1 MATTAKSSSK
11 ISPLSP
17 AARKALEAANTE
29 AKQLGSP
36 AIGSEHL
43 LLGLIAD
50 QSDIVA
56 QVLTA
61 VYASSFSRSAGTGGM
76 AGRIRG
82 HLPTQSPIT
91 DPLVKLPMNSEAAGI
106 LTQAKR
112 EAETAN
118 NKTIDT
124 EHLLSALI
132 KSNTAGKNFLIF
144 FAFNLPAIEKMI
156 QDKKKEAK
164 DSIVAGCGVSF
175 SASVSKDVT
184 AKILDKAVA
193 VADTATAIAGAVS
206 DVIKNTKNP
215 KNNPGMTRVEWI
227 ELLDKAI
234 DLSKKTGLSVPSCFV
249 QIAMTEKSAVDRVI
263 AGQIRA
269 NAIQDLINVLT
280 NQQKSSQ

>member
-76 AGRIRG
+76 AGKIRG

-91 DPLVKLPMNSEAAGI
+91 DPLVKLPMNSEVAGI

-124 EHLLSALI
+124 EHLLSALM

-144 FAFNLPAIEKMI
+144 FAFNLPAIERMI
-156 QDKKKEAK
+156 QDKKKEAN
-164 DSIVAGCGVSF
+164 DAVAAGCGVNP
-175 SASVSKDVT
+175 SATAYKDVA
-184 AKILDKAVA
+184 AKFLDKAVA
-193 VADTATAIAGAVS
+193 AVGAATTIASAVS
-206 DVIKNTKNP
+206 DAIKNVKNP
-215 KNNPGMTRVEWI
+215 KSNPGMTRVEWI
-227 ELLDKAI
+227 QILDKAI
-234 DLSKKTGLSVPSCFV
+234 DLSKKTGISVPSCFIQV
-249 QIAMTEKSAVDRVI
+249 AMSEQSTVDRAV

-269 NAIQDLINVLT
+269 DAIQDLISVLT

>member
-56 QVLTA
+56 QVLTTF
-61 VYASSFSRSAGTGGM
+61 YSTSFSRSPGTGM
-76 AGRIRG
+76 AGKIRG
-82 HLPTQSPIT
+82 NLPTQTPIT

-124 EHLLSALI
+124 EHLLSALM

-144 FAFNLPAIEKMI
+144 FAFNLPAIERMI
-156 QDKKKEAK
+156 QDKKKEAN
-164 DSIVAGCGVSF
+164 DAVAAGCGVNP
-175 SASVSKDVT
+175 SATASKDVA
-184 AKILDKAVA
+184 AKFLDKAVA
-193 VADTATAIAGAVS
+193 AYGAATTIAGAVS
-206 DVIKNTKNP
+206 DAIKNVKNP
-215 KNNPGMTRVEWI
+215 KSNPGMTRVEWI
-227 ELLDKAI
+227 QILDKAI
-234 DLSKKTGLSVPSCFV
+234 DLSKKTGISVPSCFIQV
-249 QIAMTEKSAVDRVI
+249 AMSEQSTVDRAV

-269 NAIQDLINVLT
+269 DAIQDLISVLT
-280 NQQKSSQ
+280 NQQKSGQ